1 MGARATIVGL
11 GAVAL
16 MAATNPGCGCGDDQ
30 TFGGTGCGSDC
41 NQVCGDGLPMGLIGS
56 YTSVATAKD
65 GTVWVSGYN
74 DAPLDGTLTPG
85 SLYGDLVVG
94 KFDSG
99 KKQVMWATVDGIP
112 ALPDGQKCADN
123 NPKGWRHGIS
133 DAGPDVGL
141 WTSMQLDPN
150 DHPMVV
156 YYDATNHQAK
166 FAMSDGTNWAPPYS
180 LMQKTQ
186 ADFGRYAKMVI
197 VNGNPVIA
205 FLGMEK
211 GANGYTRSRVIV
223 GRANVPS
230 PTSAASWTFEDAA
243 VDEQT
248 PCAPAFCDAGQVCV
262 PTGALGAG
270 KIGACVAPIA
280 GCTPADCGA
289 GKACVSV
296 GGKATCVA
304 SISATDPVSFPNAFG
319 DYVSLANG
327 PDGLGLVV
335 YDRVRGNLIGVTN
348 AGGKW
353 SAAILDGQIGA
364 NPDPMR
370 KNTGDDGIACTL
382 TIAPNKD
389 WHIAYVNGI
398 QEQLQYM
405 LVPGGAFAQA
415 FKPEVIDDG
424 TDSGK
429 PYKDG
434 IHIIGDDA
442 SLQLDG
448 SGNVIVVYQDST
460 AGALRYANGVANG
473 GTHKWTAHT
482 VAQQNGFAGFF
493 PRFVPNQPTL
503 TNFYRKTDHTNRT
516 VSGDVAFVSP

>member
-1 MGARATIVGL
+1 MRSRATIVGL
-11 GAVAL
+11 GALAL
-16 MAATNPGCGCGDDQ
+16 IAATNPGCGCGDDS
-30 TFGGTGCGSDC
+30 TTSGTGCGADC
-41 NQVCGDGLPMGLIGS
+41 NQVCGDGLPMGLVGA

-74 DAPLDGTLTPG
+74 DAPLDNTLSPG

-94 KFDSG
+94 KYDTG
-99 KKQVMWATVDGIP
+99 KKLVQWSTVDGIP
-112 ALPDGQKCADN
+112 PLPDGQKCPDN
-123 NPKGWRHGIS
+123 DPKGWRHGIS

-141 WTSMQLDPN
+141 WTSMQLDAN

-166 FAMSDGTNWAPPYS
+166 FATFDGTNWASYV
-180 LMQKTQ
+180 LNQKAQ
-186 ADFGRYAKMVI
+186 ADIGRYAKMII
-197 VNGNPVIA
+197 VNGNPVVA

-223 GRANVPS
+223 GRANAAT
-230 PTSAASWTFEDAA
+230 PTTATNWVFEDAA

-248 PCAPAFCDAGQVCV
+248 PCNPAFCDAGQVCV
-262 PTGALGAG
+262 PTGAIAPGQ
-270 KIGACVAPIA
+270 IGTCVAPVT
-280 GCTPADCGA
+280 GCTPADCGT

-296 GGKATCVA
+296 ATKATCVA
-304 SISATDPVSFPNAFG
+304 ALSTTDPISFPNAVG

-353 SAAILDGQIGA
+353 NAAILDGQTGP
-364 NPDPMR
+364 NTDPNR
-370 KNTGDDGIACTL
+370 KDTGDDGIACSL

-405 LVPGGAFAQA
+405 LVPGGVFAQA

-434 IHIIGDDA
+434 IHVIGDDA
-442 SLQLDG
+442 SIQLDA
-448 SGNVIVVYQDST
+448 SGNVVVVYQDSS
-460 AGALRYANGVANG
+460 AGTLRYANGVANG
-473 GTHKWTAHT
+473 GTHKWTAHS

-493 PRFVPNQPTL
+493 PRFVPNQSTL

-516 VSGDVAFVSP
+516 VTGDVAFVSP